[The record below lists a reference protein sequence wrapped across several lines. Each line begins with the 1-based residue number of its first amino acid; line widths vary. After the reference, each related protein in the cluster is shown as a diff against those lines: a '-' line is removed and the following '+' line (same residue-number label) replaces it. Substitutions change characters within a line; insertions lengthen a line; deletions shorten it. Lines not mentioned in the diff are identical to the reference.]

1 MPKEF
6 TDCVKKGGRVV
17 TKKLKGNKYIK
28 ICYDKDGNTHA
39 SEVKTKKK
47 SEKSEK
53 SKIENSKQL
62 ARKLLQLQKH
72 FNNKRV

>member
-28 ICYDKDGNTHA
+28 ICYDKDGNSHA
-39 SEVKTKKK
+39 GEVKTKKK

>member
-39 SEVKTKKK
+39 GEVKTKKK